1 MLGSADSG
9 PLQTSLQCFAA
20 VARHHGMDLALERLL
35 HDHALTGAEEA
46 IPALLAIAQ
55 ANGFRAK
62 RAKIDWDALIR
73 LADAYPALAFL
84 ENGNC
89 IIVAGYRK
97 ATNDLAI
104 IDPLADRPGFIY
116 LDRDAFAQRWRG
128 EVVLVKRA
136 PKLTDEN
143 QPFGFRWFVP
153 EFLRQGSLFRDVAVA
168 AIALQAI
175 ALALPIF
182 IQIVLDKV
190 LVHQAYATLYVL
202 TIGIGI
208 ALIFEAVFGFL
219 RRYLLLYASNKID
232 VRVSTRTFERLVSL
246 PIDFFERASAGVLVK
261 HMQQGEKLRD
271 FFTGKLFLTLLDALA
286 LLVVVP
292 VLLMYSAFLS
302 AVVLAFA
309 AAMALTIAALVG
321 PFRTRLR
328 ALYEAEG
335 QRQAFLVET
344 IQGIDTVKALAVEPK
359 QRRGW
364 NARCAEAIASQF
376 RVGRISAVAQSGTG
390 LLEKLLT
397 VAVIALG
404 AQAVF
409 DGHLTIG
416 ALIAF
421 QMLAS
426 RVTGP
431 LVQIV
436 SLVHEYQEAALS
448 VQMLGQILNRKPETT
463 SRAGLRLPVK
473 GRIDFENVGF
483 RYSENAAPALDDLT
497 VSIGA
502 GTVFGIVGRSGSGK
516 TTLTR
521 LVRGMYPIQSGS
533 VRIDGYDLRE
543 FDLGHLRTS
552 IGVVLQ
558 ENFLFRGSVRENLSI
573 TKPDATM
580 EEIVAVAGL
589 AGADE
594 FIQTLPQGYDTL
606 IEEKGANL
614 SGGQRQRLAIARALL
629 RDPRILVL
637 DEATSALDPESE
649 ALIQRNLARIAEGR
663 TVIIVSHRLAS
674 LVSAD
679 AILVLDR
686 GKAVDYGTHRD
697 LLSRCASY
705 RQLWNQQHR
714 HLRQDR
720 AS

>member
-1 MLGSADSG
+1 MTTAAPSG
-9 PLQTSLQCFAA
+9 PLQTGLQCFAA
-20 VARHHGMDLALERLL
+20 VARHHGIDLAIERLQ
-35 HDHALTGAEEA
+35 HDHALTGAEDPIA
-46 IPALLAIAQ
+46 TLLTVAQ

-62 RAKIDWDALIR
+62 TAEIGWDDLIR

-89 IIVAGYRK
+89 VIVAGYR
-97 ATNDLAI
+97 AASNDLAI
-104 IDPLADRPGFIY
+104 IDPLADRPGFLF
-116 LDRDAFAQRWRG
+116 LDQAAFSGRWRG
-128 EVVLVKRA
+128 RVLLLKRVR
-136 PKLTDEN
+136 KITDED

-153 EFLRQGSLFRDVAVA
+153 EMLRQGTLFRDIAVA
-168 AIALQAI
+168 AIALQVI

-182 IQIVLDKV
+182 IQIILDKV

-202 TIGIGI
+202 TAGIVI
-208 ALIFEAVFGFL
+208 ALAFEAVFGFL

-232 VRVSTRTFERLVSL
+232 IRVSTRTFERLVSL
-246 PIDFFERASAGVLVK
+246 PIDFSERASAGVLIK

-271 FFTGKLFLTLLDALA
+271 FFTGKLFLTLLDATA
-286 LLVVVP
+286 LLVVVQ
-292 VLLMYSAFLS
+292 VLILYSGYLS
-302 AVVLAFA
+302 AIVLGFA
-309 AAMALTIAALVG
+309 ALIALTIASLVG
-321 PFRTRLR
+321 PFRRRLR

-364 NARCAEAIASQF
+364 NERCAEAIGSQF
-376 RVGRISAVAQSGTG
+376 RVGRISAVAQAGTG
-390 LLEKLLT
+390 LLEKLMT
-397 VAVIALG
+397 VAIIALG

-421 QMLAS
+421 QMFAS

-448 VQMLGQILNRKPETT
+448 VQMLGQILNRRPETT
-463 SRAGLRLPVK
+463 NRAGLRTPIK
-473 GRIDFENVGF
+473 GRIDFENVTF
-483 RYSENAAPALDDLT
+483 RYAEGSAPALDGL
-497 VSIGA
+497 SISIA
-502 GTVFGIVGRSGSGK
+502 PSSVFGIVGRSGSGK

-521 LVRGMYPIQSGS
+521 LVRGMYPIQQGA

-543 FDLGHLRTS
+543 YDLGHMRTS

-558 ENFLFRGSVRENLSI
+558 ENFLFRGSVRENLAI
-573 TKPDATM
+573 TKPDATL
-580 EEIVAVAGL
+580 EEIVNASAL

-629 RDPRILVL
+629 RDPRILIL

-679 AILVLDR
+679 AILVLEK
-686 GKAVDYGTHRD
+686 GKAVDYGVHRD
-697 LLSRCASY
+697 LLSRCTPY

-714 HLRQDR
+714 HLREDL

>member
-1 MLGSADSG
+1 MSKASASG
-9 PLQTSLQCFAA
+9 PLQTALQCFAA
-20 VARHHGMDLALERLL
+20 VARHHGVDLAIERLT
-35 HDHALTGAEEA
+35 HDHALTGAEDPIA
-46 IPALLAIAQ
+46 TVLAVAQ

-62 RAKIDWDALIR
+62 SAELAWDDLTR

-89 IIVAGYRK
+89 VIVAGFR
-97 ATNDLAI
+97 AASNDLAV
-104 IDPLADRPGFIY
+104 IDPLADRPGFIF
-116 LDRDAFAQRWRG
+116 LDKPAFAGRWRG
-128 EVVLVKRA
+128 RVVLLKRVRR
-136 PKLTDEN
+136 LTDQD

-153 EFLRQGSLFRDVAVA
+153 EMLRQGTLFRDIAVA
-168 AIALQAI
+168 AIALQVV

-202 TIGIGI
+202 AVGIVI
-208 ALIFEAVFGFL
+208 ALAFEAVFGFL

-232 VRVSTRTFERLVSL
+232 IRVSARTFERLVSL

-261 HMQQGEKLRD
+261 HMQQGEKLRE
-271 FFTGKLFLTLLDALA
+271 FFTGKLFITLLDATA
-286 LLVVVP
+286 LLIVVP
-292 VLLMYSAFLS
+292 VLFLYSGFLS
-302 AVVLAFA
+302 AVVFGFA
-309 AAMALTIAALVG
+309 ALIALTIAALVG
-321 PFRTRLR
+321 PFRRRLR

-364 NARCAEAIASQF
+364 NERCAEAIDSQF
-376 RVGRISAVAQSGTG
+376 RVGRISAVAQAGTG
-390 LLEKLLT
+390 LLEKLMT
-397 VAVIALG
+397 VAVIAFG

-409 DGHLTIG
+409 DGHLSIG

-421 QMLAS
+421 QMLAA

-448 VQMLGQILNRKPETT
+448 VQMLGQILNRRPETT
-463 SRAGLRLPVK
+463 ARAGLRAPIK
-473 GRIDFENVGF
+473 GLVEFDNVTF
-483 RYSENAAPALDDLT
+483 RYAEGTAPVLDGLSVSVAA
-497 VSIGA
+497 GA
-502 GTVFGIVGRSGSGK
+502 VFGIVGRSGSGK

-521 LVRGMYPIQSGS
+521 LIRGLYPIQQGA

-543 FDLGHLRTS
+543 YDMGHLRTS

-558 ENFLFRGSVRENLSI
+558 ENFLFRGTVRDNLSI

-580 EEIVAVAGL
+580 EEIAAAAGL

-594 FIQTLPQGYDTL
+594 FIQSMPQGYETM

-629 RDPRILVL
+629 RDPRILIL

-679 AILVLDR
+679 AILVLER
-686 GKAVDYGTHRD
+686 GKAVDYGAHRD
-697 LLSRCASY
+697 LLSRCAPY

-714 HLRQDR
+714 HLRQDL

>member
-1 MLGSADSG
+1 MTTAPPSG
-9 PLQTSLQCFAA
+9 PLQTGLQCFAA
-20 VARHHGMDLALERLL
+20 VARHHGIDLAIERLL
-35 HDHALTGAEEA
+35 HDHALTGAEDPIA
-46 IPALLAIAQ
+46 TLLAVAQ

-62 RAKIDWDALIR
+62 SAEIAWADLIK

-89 IIVAGYRK
+89 VIVAGYR
-97 ATNDLAI
+97 AASNDLAI
-104 IDPLADRPGFIY
+104 IDPLADRPGFLF
-116 LDRDAFAQRWRG
+116 LDEAAFAARWRG
-128 EVVLVKRA
+128 RIVLLKRVR
-136 PKLTDEN
+136 KLHDED

-153 EFLRQGSLFRDVAVA
+153 EILRQGGLFRDIAVA
-168 AIALQAI
+168 AIALQVI

-182 IQIVLDKV
+182 IQIILDKV

-202 TIGIGI
+202 TAGIVI
-208 ALIFEAVFGFL
+208 ALCFEAVFGFL

-232 VRVSTRTFERLVSL
+232 IRVATRTFERLVSL
-246 PIDFFERASAGVLVK
+246 PIDFFERASAGVLIK

-271 FFTGKLFLTLLDALA
+271 FFTGKLFLTLLDATA

-292 VLLMYSAFLS
+292 VLILYSGYLS
-302 AVVLAFA
+302 VIVLGFA
-309 AAMALTIAALVG
+309 ALIALTIASLVG
-321 PFRTRLR
+321 PFRRRLR

-364 NARCAEAIASQF
+364 NERCAEAISSQF

-390 LLEKLLT
+390 LLEKLMT
-397 VAVIALG
+397 VGIIALG

-421 QMLAS
+421 QMFAS

-448 VQMLGQILNRKPETT
+448 VQMLGQILNRRPETT
-463 SRAGLRLPVK
+463 SRAGLRTPVK
-473 GRIDFENVGF
+473 GRIDFENVTF
-483 RYSENAAPALDDLT
+483 RYAEGAAPALDGL
-497 VSIGA
+497 SISVAA
-502 GTVFGIVGRSGSGK
+502 GSVFGIVGRSGSGK

-521 LVRGMYPIQSGS
+521 LVRGMYPIQQGA

-543 FDLGHLRTS
+543 YDLGHLRTS

-558 ENFLFRGSVRENLSI
+558 ENFLFRGSVRENLAI
-573 TKPDATM
+573 TKPDATL
-580 EEIVAVAGL
+580 EEIVTVAAL

-649 ALIQRNLARIAEGR
+649 ALVQRNLARIAEGR

-674 LVSAD
+674 LVAAD
-679 AILVLDR
+679 AILVLER
-686 GKAVDYGTHRD
+686 GKAVDYGAHRD
-697 LLSRCASY
+697 LLSRCVPY

-714 HLRQDR
+714 HLREDL